1 MGSSTLIERETLTGA
16 DEGPHLL
23 ITGGV
28 HGDEFEPMAAA
39 RRLRAVLPGLL
50 RRGRVTLVPVV
61 NRPAFERGERTG
73 PDGLDLARTCPGDP
87 KGSETERIAHEL
99 SGLIRQ
105 ADYYVDLHTGG
116 TRLTIEPL
124 VGYMLHDDA
133 AVLERQRNMARAF
146 NLPIVWGT
154 SSRLEGRS
162 LSVARDAG
170 VPAVYAEYGGG
181 GGCEQAGVTAYVEG
195 CLNVATRLGMV
206 DRPEWE
212 SRVRFVVEDHRDES
226 GHLQVQYPSP
236 SAGFFEPGV
245 TLGTMVAAGDV
256 LGQVVDELG
265 NGVVGVRAE
274 EAGLI
279 LLLRSFPRVERGDT
293 LAVVL
298 PICEPGSLHIARQGQ
313 RTQGNLAC
321 NS

>member
-1 MGSSTLIERETLTGA
+1 MIERETLTGA
-16 DEGPHLL
+16 DRGPHLL

-28 HGDEFEPMAAA
+28 HGDEFEPMAAI
-39 RRLRAVLPGLL
+39 RRLRAVLPGQL
-50 RRGRVTLVPVV
+50 RRGRVTLAPVV
-61 NRPAFERGERTG
+61 NQPAFERGERTG

-87 KGSETERIAHEL
+87 GGSPTQRIAHEL
-99 SGLIRQ
+99 SGLIRE

-116 TRLTIEPL
+116 TRLRIEPL
-124 VGYMLHDDA
+124 VGYMLHDDS
-133 AVLERQRNMARAF
+133 AVLDRQRSMARAF

-154 SSRLEGRS
+154 SARLEGRS
-162 LSVARDAG
+162 LSVARAAG
-170 VPAVYAEYGGG
+170 VPAIYAEYGGG
-181 GGCEQAGVTAYVEG
+181 GGCDPAGVAAYVEG
-195 CLNVATRLGMV
+195 CLNVAARLGMV
-206 DRPEWE
+206 DRPEWA
-212 SRVRFVVEDHRDES
+212 SRVRYVVEDHRDES
-226 GHLQVQYPSP
+226 GHLQIQYPSP
-236 SAGFFEPGV
+236 SAGYFEPDV
-245 TLGTMVAAGDV
+245 TLGTVVAAGDV

-265 NGVVGVRAE
+265 NCAVDVQAE

-298 PICEPGSLHIARQGQ
+298 PISEPGSLHIACQGQ